1 MNDVSAADKAAS
13 QAPVSIPQS
22 AYPPDFIAKLNMMGL
37 NIVEIPTA
45 EAGGRRGTIAAVTI
59 DPKSGKRTAVDQ
71 PGAERNEIKIP
82 ID

>member
-1 MNDVSAADKAAS
+1 
-13 QAPVSIPQS
+13 
-22 AYPPDFIAKLNMMGL
+22 MGL

-71 PGAERNEIKIP
+71 PGVMVFSGTERN
-82 ID
+82 